1 MKSVVAALRPCRA
14 VLLLGVVYLL
24 VGLLLRVILW
34 VRFGAEAAVPAD
46 QLPGVF
52 AAGAVN
58 DAVEALYLLFPFALA
73 GWIAGKL
80 GAGTRLRVAFQSAGF
95 YLFLFGAL
103 FVAAAEYFFF
113 EEFNARFSLVAV
125 DYLVHPKEVI
135 GNIESSY
142 PVGVVS
148 LIIALASAVL
158 LALLWR
164 PSGLGRAMAYTRR
177 ERLPGLLAHT
187 LLLALMVTVHGTHAL
202 AASENRVAN
211 ELAANGISS
220 FFEAVR
226 TNHIDYHLN
235 YHSGD
240 PAAMLDLLASNLSQ
254 RHGRFTRLAQGQV
267 TRRYPARAH
276 GLGGLNVVIVS
287 EESFGAEYVG
297 AYGDNRG
304 LTPEFDAL
312 SGHGILFA
320 NAYATGTRT
329 VRGLEAISASIPP
342 IPSESILKR
351 EGSQAITTWGEVM
364 QQQGYHSSFLYGGYG
379 YFDNMNDY
387 FGGNGF
393 ATSDRADMPEPRFA
407 NIWGV
412 SDEDLFAHAL
422 EYFDRR
428 HATGQP
434 FFSIVMTTS
443 NHPPYTFPA
452 GAPVPP
458 EGGGRQ
464 AGIRYADYALG
475 QFMRAARSHPWFDN
489 TLFVIV
495 ADHGARVYGAA
506 EIPLYSYEI
515 PMLFYAPAHLK
526 PRRVETLS
534 SQIDIAPT
542 VLGLLGFAYEAPF
555 FGEDVLNWADGPRTL
570 LFNHN
575 HKVAI
580 YREGELAILGL
591 QGEVQSVRHRQDMR
605 RPKKERDIYTPIAPD
620 QNLIDLATAY
630 YQTAYDLFQSRRY
643 Q

>member
-1 MKSVVAALRPCRA
+1 MKPVVAALRPYRI
-14 VLLLGVVYLL
+14 VLLLGIVYLL
-24 VGLLLRVILW
+24 VGALLRAILW
-34 VRFGAEAAVPAD
+34 TCFGADAAVSAR
-46 QLPGVF
+46 QLPEIF
-52 AAGAVN
+52 TAGAVN
-58 DAVEALYLLFPFALA
+58 DTVQALYLFSPFVLA
-73 GWIAGKL
+73 GLALGNL
-80 GAGTRLRVAFQSAGF
+80 GAGTRLRAPIQLIAVF
-95 YLFLFGAL
+95 LFLFAVL
-103 FVAAAEYFFF
+103 FVAVAEYFFF
-113 EEFNARFSLVAV
+113 EEFDARFSLVAV

-142 PVGVVS
+142 PVGVTS
-148 LIIALASAVL
+148 LVIALASALL
-158 LALLWR
+158 LALFWR
-164 PSGLGRAMAYTRR
+164 PLALNRAVAYTRR
-177 ERLPGLLAHT
+177 ERLPGAMVHA
-187 LLLALMVTVHGTHAL
+187 LLLVLVVTVHSTHAL
-202 AASENRVAN
+202 ATGENRVAN
-211 ELAANGISS
+211 ELAVNGISS
-220 FFEAVR
+220 FFEAAR
-226 TNHIDYHLN
+226 TNHIDYHLH
-235 YHSGD
+235 YRSGD

-267 TRRYPARAH
+267 TRRYPARAR
-276 GLGGLNVVIVS
+276 GLGGLNVVVIS

-297 AYGDNRG
+297 AYGDGRG

-312 SGHGILFA
+312 AKESILFA

-351 EGSQAITTWGEVM
+351 EGNQGITTWGEVM

-379 YFDNMNDY
+379 YFDNMNAY
-387 FGGNGF
+387 FAGNGF

-422 EYFDRR
+422 DYFDRR

-443 NHPPYTFPA
+443 NHPPYTFPT
-452 GAPVPP
+452 GTPVPP
-458 EGGGRQ
+458 EGGGRK

-475 QFMRAARSHPWFDN
+475 QFMHAARGHPWFEN
-489 TLFVIV
+489 TVFVIV

-526 PRRVETLS
+526 PRRIETLT

-542 VLGLLGFAYEAPF
+542 ILGLLGFGYEAPF
-555 FGEDVLNWADGPRTL
+555 FGEDVLNWTGGPRTL

-580 YREGELAILGL
+580 YRDGELAILGL
-591 QGEVQSVRHRQDMR
+591 QRGVQSVRYRQDMS
-605 RPKKERDIYTPIAPD
+605 RPKKERDIYTTIALDPS
-620 QNLIDLATAY
+620 LINLATAY
-630 YQTAYDLFQSRRY
+630 YQTAYDLFQSGRY

>member
-1 MKSVVAALRPCRA
+1 L
-14 VLLLGVVYLL
+14 VLV
-24 VGLLLRVILW
+24 
-34 VRFGAEAAVPAD
+34 
-46 QLPGVF
+46 
-52 AAGAVN
+52 
-58 DAVEALYLLFPFALA
+58 
-73 GWIAGKL
+73 
-80 GAGTRLRVAFQSAGF
+80 T
-95 YLFLFGAL
+95 
-103 FVAAAEYFFF
+103 
-113 EEFNARFSLVAV
+113 
-125 DYLVHPKEVI
+125 
-135 GNIESSY
+135 
-142 PVGVVS
+142 
-148 LIIALASAVL
+148 
-158 LALLWR
+158 
-164 PSGLGRAMAYTRR
+164 
-177 ERLPGLLAHT
+177 
-187 LLLALMVTVHGTHAL
+187 TVHSTHAL
-202 AASENRVAN
+202 VISENRVAN

-220 FFEAVR
+220 FFEAAR
-226 TNHIDYHLN
+226 TNHIDYHMH

-240 PAAMLDLLASNLSQ
+240 PQELLDLLVANLSQ
-254 RHGRFTRLAQGQV
+254 QHGRFTRLPQGQI
-267 TRRYPARAH
+267 TRRYPARDH
-276 GLGGLNVVIVS
+276 GLGGINVVVVS

-297 AYGDNRG
+297 AYGDTRG

-312 SGHGILFA
+312 AKESVLFA

-351 EGSQAITTWGEVM
+351 EGSQDITTWGEVM

-379 YFDNMNDY
+379 YFDNMNEY
-387 FGGNGF
+387 FAGNGF

-412 SDEDLFAHAL
+412 SDEDLFMHAL
-422 EYFDRR
+422 QYFDQR

-443 NHPPYTFPA
+443 NHPPYTFPV
-452 GAPVPP
+452 GAPVPA

-489 TLFVIV
+489 TLFVVV

-515 PMLFYAPAHLK
+515 PMLFYSPAHLK
-526 PRRVETLS
+526 PRRVETLT

-555 FGEDVLNWADGPRTL
+555 FGEDVLSWNGGTRTL

-580 YREGELAILGL
+580 YREGVLAILGL
-591 QGEVQSVRHRQDMR
+591 QGEAQSVQHSQDMSL
-605 RPKKERDIYTPIAPD
+605 PKKERDIYTTMAPD
-620 QNLIDLATAY
+620 QSMINLATAY